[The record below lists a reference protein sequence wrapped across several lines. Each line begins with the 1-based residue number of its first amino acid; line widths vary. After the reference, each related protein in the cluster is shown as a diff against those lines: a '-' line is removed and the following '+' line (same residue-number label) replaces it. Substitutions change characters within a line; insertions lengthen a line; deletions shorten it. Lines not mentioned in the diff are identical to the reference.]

1 MEKTFITYICI
12 SFSWYLDLRLIT
24 KIGCREATISFL
36 RNSSSFTLFS
46 YCTIQNKFLHLK
58 THNQYTHNMKH
69 FFKTVLL
76 LSATLSC
83 FAQTPPEIQDANIIG
98 INKLPPRTAIWPAPS
113 AQEAQNT
120 NYEHSVWVKSLNG
133 KWDFFWSP
141 DPQSRPVNFYKPEF
155 NRNDWKKIEVPSII
169 ERQGYGT
176 PLYVNSTYPF
186 KVNPPFIMDEPNHK
200 YTTFK
205 QRNPVGSFCRTFLLP
220 EEWGNDKEI
229 ILHLAGAGPAAFIWI
244 NGEKVGYTQ
253 DPRLPAEFSIN
264 KYLKK
269 GENLLAI
276 EVYKYCDGS
285 YLEDQ
290 DFWRLS
296 GIFRDVFIRA
306 VPKTSLWD
314 IYAQPELDLSS
325 HKGKINLHYTPAN
338 FTEKRDSDYKINIS
352 VFSPLGKKL
361 VNKNFKIKDFAP
373 GFGKESKLPA
383 IELDTVQLWY
393 DESPIQ
399 YKVLVE
405 LSKKGKTIEAYK
417 LPVAFRK
424 IEVDGNKILLN
435 GKKFKIRGVNRHEFS
450 PDQGWVIS
458 KEEMIKDLELMKQG
472 NVNFIRNAHYPNG
485 PRWYELC
492 NQYGIMIMDEPNIE
506 SHGLSYL
513 RKVLPADLPEWSK
526 ACIDRMQRMVIRDR
540 QYPCVTMWSLGNEAG
555 YGNAFVEMRKITH
568 RYDPELRL
576 IQYADMNRV
585 ADIDSQT
592 YPTADWLRQHLKGK
606 AVRKGERGESTSI
619 EQHGKYPSGK
629 PFLLSEY
636 AHAQGNSLGDLI
648 DYWELIYKH
657 DILIG
662 GFIWDWV
669 DQALWKDP
677 SNPSAGYLYGGDFGD
692 FPNDKNGCIDG
703 LISADRIPHPHYYE
717 MQKVYQPVAF
727 RLIDSQPLTIDVTN
741 RLLTTDLNKYDFKYQ
756 IQENGE
762 ITSEGILPEISVSP
776 CSSRKITL
784 PDHIRYDL
792 KKESFLKIS
801 IQLREPEIWAKEGF
815 TVAWEQFK
823 LNDIKPSITLA
834 MPKASNPA
842 ILYESDTLYTIK
854 GDFFEVKFNRK
865 NGMLS
870 SYSINNKELIKA
882 PVRFNFRRALTD
894 NDRGWKVGEKMK
906 IWQDAGL
913 HYTVQQF
920 HITSSDKDKTVIKG
934 EYTFTD
940 SKTTAIIEHTVF
952 ANGTIE
958 IEYNIS
964 IPSNLPNIP
973 RIGLQFEIEKELQNI
988 DWYGRGPHEN
998 YIDRESGAAIGIYQT
1013 TLNQWITPYVR
1024 PQENSNRGGI
1034 RWLRFSQG
1042 THQLQFSA
1050 VGEPFCA
1057 SAWPYTIS
1065 TLEQTTHDFELKMHN
1080 NIIVDIDCNQMGVGG
1095 DCSWGLPVLQKY
1107 QIKPGKYQYKF
1118 IISAK

>member
-1 MEKTFITYICI
+1 
-12 SFSWYLDLRLIT
+12 
-24 KIGCREATISFL
+24 
-36 RNSSSFTLFS
+36 
-46 YCTIQNKFLHLK
+46 
-58 THNQYTHNMKH
+58 MKH

-76 LSATLSC
+76 LSATLPC

-306 VPKTSLWD
+306 VPKISLWD

-472 NVNFIRNAHYPNG
+472 NVNFIRNAHYPND

-526 ACIDRMQRMVIRDR
+526 ACIDRMRRMVIRDR

-657 DILIG
+657 DMLIG

-756 IQENGE
+756 IQENGK

-842 ILYESDTLYTIK
+842 ILYESDTLYAIK

-940 SKTTAIIEHTVF
+940 SKATAIIEHTVF

-964 IPSNLPNIP
+964 IPLNLPNIP

>member
-1 MEKTFITYICI
+1 
-12 SFSWYLDLRLIT
+12 
-24 KIGCREATISFL
+24 
-36 RNSSSFTLFS
+36 
-46 YCTIQNKFLHLK
+46 
-58 THNQYTHNMKH
+58 
-69 FFKTVLL
+69 
-76 LSATLSC
+76 
-83 FAQTPPEIQDANIIG
+83 
-98 INKLPPRTAIWPAPS
+98 
-113 AQEAQNT
+113 
-120 NYEHSVWVKSLNG
+120 
-133 KWDFFWSP
+133 
-141 DPQSRPVNFYKPEF
+141 
-155 NRNDWKKIEVPSII
+155 
-169 ERQGYGT
+169 
-176 PLYVNSTYPF
+176 
-186 KVNPPFIMDEPNHK
+186 
-200 YTTFK
+200 
-205 QRNPVGSFCRTFLLP
+205 
-220 EEWGNDKEI
+220 
-229 ILHLAGAGPAAFIWI
+229 
-244 NGEKVGYTQ
+244 
-253 DPRLPAEFSIN
+253 
-264 KYLKK
+264 
-269 GENLLAI
+269 
-276 EVYKYCDGS
+276 
-285 YLEDQ
+285 
-290 DFWRLS
+290 
-296 GIFRDVFIRA
+296 VFIRA
-306 VPKTSLWD
+306 VPKISLWD

-458 KEEMIKDLELMKQG
+458 KEEMIKDLELMKRG
-472 NVNFIRNAHYPNG
+472 NINFIRNAHYPND

-492 NQYGIMIMDEPNIE
+492 DQYGIMIMDEPNIE

-657 DILIG
+657 DMLIG

-727 RLIDSQPLTIDVTN
+727 RLIDNQPLTIDVTN

-756 IQENGE
+756 IQENGK

-792 KKESFLKIS
+792 KKENFLKIS
-801 IQLREPEIWAKEGF
+801 MQLREPEIWAKEGF

-870 SYSINNKELIKA
+870 SYSINNKELIKV

-913 HYTVQQF
+913 CYTVQQF
-920 HITSSDKDKTVIKG
+920 QIISSDKDKTVIKG

-940 SKTTAIIEHTVF
+940 SKATATIEHSIF
-952 ANGTIE
+952 ANGTIK
-958 IEYNIS
+958 IDYNIS
-964 IPSNLPNIP
+964 IPQDLPNIP

-998 YIDRESGAAIGIYQT
+998 YIDRESGAAIGIYRT
-1013 TLNQWITPYVR
+1013 TLNQWTTPYVR

>member
-1 MEKTFITYICI
+1 
-12 SFSWYLDLRLIT
+12 
-24 KIGCREATISFL
+24 
-36 RNSSSFTLFS
+36 
-46 YCTIQNKFLHLK
+46 
-58 THNQYTHNMKH
+58 MKH

-76 LSATLSC
+76 LSATLPC

-306 VPKTSLWD
+306 VPKISLWD

-472 NVNFIRNAHYPNG
+472 NVNFIRNAHYPND

-492 NQYGIMIMDEPNIE
+492 NQYAIMIMDEPNIE

-526 ACIDRMQRMVIRDR
+526 ACIDRMRRMVIRDR

-657 DILIG
+657 DMLIG

-756 IQENGE
+756 IQENGK

-842 ILYESDTLYTIK
+842 ILYESDTLYAIK

-934 EYTFTD
+934 EYAFTD
-940 SKTTAIIEHTVF
+940 SKATAIIEHTVF

-964 IPSNLPNIP
+964 IPLNLPNIP

>member
-1 MEKTFITYICI
+1 
-12 SFSWYLDLRLIT
+12 
-24 KIGCREATISFL
+24 
-36 RNSSSFTLFS
+36 
-46 YCTIQNKFLHLK
+46 
-58 THNQYTHNMKH
+58 MKH

-76 LSATLSC
+76 LSATLPC

-306 VPKTSLWD
+306 VPKISLWD

-472 NVNFIRNAHYPNG
+472 NVNFIRNAHYPND

-526 ACIDRMQRMVIRDR
+526 ACIDRMRRMVIRDR

-657 DILIG
+657 DMLIG

-741 RLLTTDLNKYDFKYQ
+741 RLLTTDLNKYDFNYQ
-756 IQENGE
+756 IQENGK

-842 ILYESDTLYTIK
+842 ILYESDTLYAIK

-934 EYTFTD
+934 EYAFTD
-940 SKTTAIIEHTVF
+940 SKATAIIEHTVF

-964 IPSNLPNIP
+964 IPLNLPNIP

>member
-1 MEKTFITYICI
+1 
-12 SFSWYLDLRLIT
+12 
-24 KIGCREATISFL
+24 
-36 RNSSSFTLFS
+36 
-46 YCTIQNKFLHLK
+46 
-58 THNQYTHNMKH
+58 MKH

-76 LSATLSC
+76 LSATLPC

-306 VPKTSLWD
+306 VPKISLWD

-458 KEEMIKDLELMKQG
+458 KEEMIKDLELMKRG
-472 NVNFIRNAHYPNG
+472 NVNFIRNAHYPND

-492 NQYGIMIMDEPNIE
+492 DQYGIMIMDEPNIE

-657 DILIG
+657 DMLIG

-756 IQENGE
+756 IQENGK

-842 ILYESDTLYTIK
+842 ILYESDTLYAIK

-870 SYSINNKELIKA
+870 SYSINNKELIKV

-906 IWQDAGL
+906 IWQDAGS

-940 SKTTAIIEHTVF
+940 SKATATIEHSIF

-958 IEYNIS
+958 IDYNIS
-964 IPSNLPNIP
+964 IPQDLPNIP

-1013 TLNQWITPYVR
+1013 TLDQWTTPYVR

>member
-1 MEKTFITYICI
+1 
-12 SFSWYLDLRLIT
+12 
-24 KIGCREATISFL
+24 
-36 RNSSSFTLFS
+36 
-46 YCTIQNKFLHLK
+46 
-58 THNQYTHNMKH
+58 MKH

-76 LSATLSC
+76 LSATLPC

-296 GIFRDVFIRA
+296 GIFRDMFIRA
-306 VPKTSLWD
+306 VPKISLWD

-472 NVNFIRNAHYPNG
+472 NVNFIRNAHYPND

-526 ACIDRMQRMVIRDR
+526 ACIDRMRRMVIRDR

-657 DILIG
+657 DMLIG

-756 IQENGE
+756 IQENGK

-842 ILYESDTLYTIK
+842 ILYESDTLYAIK

-906 IWQDAGL
+906 IWQDASL

-940 SKTTAIIEHTVF
+940 SKATAIIEHTVF

-964 IPSNLPNIP
+964 IPLNLPNIP

>member
-1 MEKTFITYICI
+1 
-12 SFSWYLDLRLIT
+12 
-24 KIGCREATISFL
+24 
-36 RNSSSFTLFS
+36 
-46 YCTIQNKFLHLK
+46 
-58 THNQYTHNMKH
+58 MKH

-76 LSATLSC
+76 LSATLPC

-306 VPKTSLWD
+306 VPKISLWD

-472 NVNFIRNAHYPNG
+472 NVNFIRNAHYPND

-526 ACIDRMQRMVIRDR
+526 ACIDRMRRMVIRDR

-657 DILIG
+657 DMLIG

-756 IQENGE
+756 IQENGK

-842 ILYESDTLYTIK
+842 ILYESDTLYAIK

-934 EYTFTD
+934 EYAFTD
-940 SKTTAIIEHTVF
+940 SKATAIIEHTVF

-964 IPSNLPNIP
+964 IPLNLPNIP

>member
-1 MEKTFITYICI
+1 
-12 SFSWYLDLRLIT
+12 
-24 KIGCREATISFL
+24 
-36 RNSSSFTLFS
+36 
-46 YCTIQNKFLHLK
+46 
-58 THNQYTHNMKH
+58 MKH

-76 LSATLSC
+76 LSATLPC

-306 VPKTSLWD
+306 VPKISLWD

-458 KEEMIKDLELMKQG
+458 KEEMIKDLELMKRG
-472 NVNFIRNAHYPNG
+472 NINFIRNAHYPND

-492 NQYGIMIMDEPNIE
+492 DQYGIMIMDEPNIE

-648 DYWELIYKH
+648 DYWGLIYKH
-657 DILIG
+657 DMLIG

-727 RLIDSQPLTIDVTN
+727 RLIDNQPLTIDVTN

-756 IQENGE
+756 IQENGK

-792 KKESFLKIS
+792 KKENFLKIS
-801 IQLREPEIWAKEGF
+801 MQLREPEIWAKEGF

-870 SYSINNKELIKA
+870 SYSINNKELIKV

-913 HYTVQQF
+913 CYTVQQF
-920 HITSSDKDKTVIKG
+920 QIISSDKDKTVIKG

-940 SKTTAIIEHTVF
+940 SKATATIEHSIF
-952 ANGTIE
+952 ANGTIK
-958 IEYNIS
+958 IDYNIS
-964 IPSNLPNIP
+964 IPQDLPNIP

-998 YIDRESGAAIGIYQT
+998 YIDRESGAAIGIYRT
-1013 TLNQWITPYVR
+1013 TLNQWTTPYVR

>member
-1 MEKTFITYICI
+1 
-12 SFSWYLDLRLIT
+12 
-24 KIGCREATISFL
+24 
-36 RNSSSFTLFS
+36 
-46 YCTIQNKFLHLK
+46 
-58 THNQYTHNMKH
+58 MKH

-76 LSATLSC
+76 LSATLPC

-306 VPKTSLWD
+306 VPKISLWD

-472 NVNFIRNAHYPNG
+472 NVNFIRNAHYPND

-526 ACIDRMQRMVIRDR
+526 ACIDRMRRMVIRDR

-657 DILIG
+657 DMLIG

-741 RLLTTDLNKYDFKYQ
+741 RLLTTYLNKYDFKYQ
-756 IQENGE
+756 IQENGK
-762 ITSEGILPEISVSP
+762 ITSEGILQEISVSP

-842 ILYESDTLYTIK
+842 ILYESDTLYAIK

-934 EYTFTD
+934 EYAFTD
-940 SKTTAIIEHTVF
+940 SKATAIIEHTVF

-964 IPSNLPNIP
+964 IPLNLPNIP

>member
-1 MEKTFITYICI
+1 
-12 SFSWYLDLRLIT
+12 
-24 KIGCREATISFL
+24 
-36 RNSSSFTLFS
+36 
-46 YCTIQNKFLHLK
+46 
-58 THNQYTHNMKH
+58 
-69 FFKTVLL
+69 
-76 LSATLSC
+76 
-83 FAQTPPEIQDANIIG
+83 
-98 INKLPPRTAIWPAPS
+98 
-113 AQEAQNT
+113 
-120 NYEHSVWVKSLNG
+120 
-133 KWDFFWSP
+133 
-141 DPQSRPVNFYKPEF
+141 
-155 NRNDWKKIEVPSII
+155 
-169 ERQGYGT
+169 
-176 PLYVNSTYPF
+176 
-186 KVNPPFIMDEPNHK
+186 MDEPNHK

-306 VPKTSLWD
+306 VPKISLWD

-472 NVNFIRNAHYPNG
+472 NVNFIRNAHYPND

-526 ACIDRMQRMVIRDR
+526 ACIDRMRRMVIRDR

-657 DILIG
+657 DMLIG

-756 IQENGE
+756 IQENGK

-842 ILYESDTLYTIK
+842 ILYESDTLYAIK

-934 EYTFTD
+934 EYAFTD
-940 SKTTAIIEHTVF
+940 SKATAIIEHTVF

-964 IPSNLPNIP
+964 IPLNLPNIP

>member
-1 MEKTFITYICI
+1 
-12 SFSWYLDLRLIT
+12 
-24 KIGCREATISFL
+24 
-36 RNSSSFTLFS
+36 
-46 YCTIQNKFLHLK
+46 
-58 THNQYTHNMKH
+58 MKH

-76 LSATLSC
+76 LSATLPC

-306 VPKTSLWD
+306 VPKISLWD

-472 NVNFIRNAHYPNG
+472 NVNFIRNSHYPND

-526 ACIDRMQRMVIRDR
+526 ACIDRMRRMVIRDR

-657 DILIG
+657 DMLIG

-756 IQENGE
+756 IQENGK

-842 ILYESDTLYTIK
+842 ILYESDTLYAIK

-934 EYTFTD
+934 EYAFTD
-940 SKTTAIIEHTVF
+940 SKATAIIEHTVF

-964 IPSNLPNIP
+964 IPLNLPNIP

>member
-1 MEKTFITYICI
+1 MEKTFIAYICI

-113 AQEAQNT
+113 VQEAQNT
-120 NYEHSVWVKSLNG
+120 NYKHSVWVKSLNG

-296 GIFRDVFIRA
+296 GIFRDVFIHA
-306 VPKTSLWD
+306 VPKISLWD

-472 NVNFIRNAHYPNG
+472 NVNFIRNAHYPND

-526 ACIDRMQRMVIRDR
+526 ACIDRMRRMVIRDR

-555 YGNAFVEMRKITH
+555 YGNAFVEMREITH

-657 DILIG
+657 DMLIG

-756 IQENGE
+756 IQENGK

-842 ILYESDTLYTIK
+842 ILYESDTLYAIK

-913 HYTVQQF
+913 CYTVQQF
-920 HITSSDKDKTVIKG
+920 QIISSDKDKTVIKG

-940 SKTTAIIEHTVF
+940 SKATATIEHSIF
-952 ANGTIE
+952 ANGTIK
-958 IEYNIS
+958 IDYNIS
-964 IPSNLPNIP
+964 IPQDLPNIP

-1013 TLNQWITPYVR
+1013 TLNQWTTPYVR

>member
-1 MEKTFITYICI
+1 
-12 SFSWYLDLRLIT
+12 
-24 KIGCREATISFL
+24 
-36 RNSSSFTLFS
+36 
-46 YCTIQNKFLHLK
+46 
-58 THNQYTHNMKH
+58 MKH

-76 LSATLSC
+76 LSATLPC

-306 VPKTSLWD
+306 VPKISLWD

-472 NVNFIRNAHYPNG
+472 NVNFIRNAHYPND

-526 ACIDRMQRMVIRDR
+526 ACIDRMRRMVIRDR

-657 DILIG
+657 DMLIG

-756 IQENGE
+756 IQENGK

-842 ILYESDTLYTIK
+842 ILYESDTLYAIK

-934 EYTFTD
+934 EYAFTD
-940 SKTTAIIEHTVF
+940 SKATAIIEHTVF

-964 IPSNLPNIP
+964 IPLNLPNIP

-1095 DCSWGLPVLQKY
+1095 DCSWLSL
-1107 QIKPGKYQYKF
+1107 IH
-1118 IISAK
+1118 I

>member
-1 MEKTFITYICI
+1 
-12 SFSWYLDLRLIT
+12 
-24 KIGCREATISFL
+24 
-36 RNSSSFTLFS
+36 
-46 YCTIQNKFLHLK
+46 
-58 THNQYTHNMKH
+58 MKH

-76 LSATLSC
+76 LSATLPC

-306 VPKTSLWD
+306 VPKISLWD

-458 KEEMIKDLELMKQG
+458 KEEMIKDLELMKRG
-472 NVNFIRNAHYPNG
+472 NVNFIRNAHYPND

-492 NQYGIMIMDEPNIE
+492 DQYGIMIMDEPNIE

-657 DILIG
+657 DTLIG

-756 IQENGE
+756 IQENGK

-792 KKESFLKIS
+792 KKENFLKIS
-801 IQLREPEIWAKEGF
+801 MQLREPEIWAKEGF

-870 SYSINNKELIKA
+870 SYSINNKELIKV

-913 HYTVQQF
+913 CYTVQQF
-920 HITSSDKDKTVIKG
+920 QIISSDKDKTVIKG

-940 SKTTAIIEHTVF
+940 SKATATIEHSIF

-958 IEYNIS
+958 IDYNIS
-964 IPSNLPNIP
+964 IPQDLPNIP

-1013 TLNQWITPYVR
+1013 TLDQWTTPYVR

-1034 RWLRFSQG
+1034 RWLRFRNSS
-1042 THQLQFSA
+1042 TTILSSRRA
-1050 VGEPFCA
+1050 VLCKCMA
-1057 SAWPYTIS
+1057 IYHKHS
-1065 TLEQTTHDFELKMHN
+1065 
-1080 NIIVDIDCNQMGVGG
+1080 
-1095 DCSWGLPVLQKY
+1095 
-1107 QIKPGKYQYKF
+1107 
-1118 IISAK
+1118 

>member
-1 MEKTFITYICI
+1 M
-12 SFSWYLDLRLIT
+12 
-24 KIGCREATISFL
+24 
-36 RNSSSFTLFS
+36 
-46 YCTIQNKFLHLK
+46 
-58 THNQYTHNMKH
+58 
-69 FFKTVLL
+69 
-76 LSATLSC
+76 
-83 FAQTPPEIQDANIIG
+83 
-98 INKLPPRTAIWPAPS
+98 
-113 AQEAQNT
+113 
-120 NYEHSVWVKSLNG
+120 
-133 KWDFFWSP
+133 
-141 DPQSRPVNFYKPEF
+141 
-155 NRNDWKKIEVPSII
+155 
-169 ERQGYGT
+169 
-176 PLYVNSTYPF
+176 
-186 KVNPPFIMDEPNHK
+186 
-200 YTTFK
+200 
-205 QRNPVGSFCRTFLLP
+205 
-220 EEWGNDKEI
+220 
-229 ILHLAGAGPAAFIWI
+229 
-244 NGEKVGYTQ
+244 
-253 DPRLPAEFSIN
+253 
-264 KYLKK
+264 
-269 GENLLAI
+269 
-276 EVYKYCDGS
+276 
-285 YLEDQ
+285 
-290 DFWRLS
+290 
-296 GIFRDVFIRA
+296 
-306 VPKTSLWD
+306 
-314 IYAQPELDLSS
+314 
-325 HKGKINLHYTPAN
+325 
-338 FTEKRDSDYKINIS
+338 
-352 VFSPLGKKL
+352 
-361 VNKNFKIKDFAP
+361 
-373 GFGKESKLPA
+373 
-383 IELDTVQLWY
+383 
-393 DESPIQ
+393 
-399 YKVLVE
+399 
-405 LSKKGKTIEAYK
+405 SKKGKTIEAYK

-472 NVNFIRNAHYPNG
+472 NVNFIRNAHYPND

-492 NQYGIMIMDEPNIE
+492 DQYGIMIMDEPNIE

-657 DILIG
+657 DMLIG

-703 LISADRIPHPHYYE
+703 LISADRIPHPHDYE

-842 ILYESDTLYTIK
+842 ILYESDTLYAIK

-894 NDRGWKVGEKMK
+894 NDRK
-906 IWQDAGL
+906 
-913 HYTVQQF
+913 
-920 HITSSDKDKTVIKG
+920 
-934 EYTFTD
+934 
-940 SKTTAIIEHTVF
+940 
-952 ANGTIE
+952 
-958 IEYNIS
+958 
-964 IPSNLPNIP
+964 
-973 RIGLQFEIEKELQNI
+973 
-988 DWYGRGPHEN
+988 
-998 YIDRESGAAIGIYQT
+998 
-1013 TLNQWITPYVR
+1013 
-1024 PQENSNRGGI
+1024 
-1034 RWLRFSQG
+1034 
-1042 THQLQFSA
+1042 
-1050 VGEPFCA
+1050 
-1057 SAWPYTIS
+1057 
-1065 TLEQTTHDFELKMHN
+1065 
-1080 NIIVDIDCNQMGVGG
+1080 
-1095 DCSWGLPVLQKY
+1095 
-1107 QIKPGKYQYKF
+1107 
-1118 IISAK
+1118 

>member
-1 MEKTFITYICI
+1 
-12 SFSWYLDLRLIT
+12 
-24 KIGCREATISFL
+24 
-36 RNSSSFTLFS
+36 
-46 YCTIQNKFLHLK
+46 
-58 THNQYTHNMKH
+58 MKH

-76 LSATLSC
+76 LSATLPC

-306 VPKTSLWD
+306 VPKISLWD

-458 KEEMIKDLELMKQG
+458 KEEMIKDLELMKRG
-472 NVNFIRNAHYPNG
+472 NINFIRNAHYPND

-492 NQYGIMIMDEPNIE
+492 DQYGIMIMDEPNIE

-657 DILIG
+657 DMLIG

-727 RLIDSQPLTIDVTN
+727 RLIDNQPLTIDVTN

-756 IQENGE
+756 IQENGK

-792 KKESFLKIS
+792 KKENFLKIS
-801 IQLREPEIWAKEGF
+801 MQLREPEIWAKEGF

-870 SYSINNKELIKA
+870 SYSINNKELIKV

-913 HYTVQQF
+913 CYTVQQF
-920 HITSSDKDKTVIKG
+920 QIISSDKDKTVIKG

-940 SKTTAIIEHTVF
+940 SKATATIEHSIF
-952 ANGTIE
+952 ANGTIK
-958 IEYNIS
+958 IDYNIS
-964 IPSNLPNIP
+964 IPQDLPNIP

-998 YIDRESGAAIGIYQT
+998 YIDRESGAAIGIYRT
-1013 TLNQWITPYVR
+1013 TLNQWTTPYVR

>member
-1 MEKTFITYICI
+1 
-12 SFSWYLDLRLIT
+12 
-24 KIGCREATISFL
+24 
-36 RNSSSFTLFS
+36 
-46 YCTIQNKFLHLK
+46 
-58 THNQYTHNMKH
+58 MKH

-76 LSATLSC
+76 LSATLPC

-306 VPKTSLWD
+306 VPKISLWD

-472 NVNFIRNAHYPNG
+472 NVNFIRNAHYPND

-526 ACIDRMQRMVIRDR
+526 ACIDRMRRMVIRDR

-657 DILIG
+657 DMLIG

-756 IQENGE
+756 IQENGK

-842 ILYESDTLYTIK
+842 ILYESDTLYAIK

-934 EYTFTD
+934 EYAFTD
-940 SKTTAIIEHTVF
+940 SKATAIIEHTVF

-964 IPSNLPNIP
+964 IPLNLPNIP

-1024 PQENSNRGGI
+1024 PQEDSHRGGI

>member
-1 MEKTFITYICI
+1 M
-12 SFSWYLDLRLIT
+12 
-24 KIGCREATISFL
+24 
-36 RNSSSFTLFS
+36 
-46 YCTIQNKFLHLK
+46 
-58 THNQYTHNMKH
+58 
-69 FFKTVLL
+69 
-76 LSATLSC
+76 
-83 FAQTPPEIQDANIIG
+83 
-98 INKLPPRTAIWPAPS
+98 
-113 AQEAQNT
+113 
-120 NYEHSVWVKSLNG
+120 
-133 KWDFFWSP
+133 
-141 DPQSRPVNFYKPEF
+141 
-155 NRNDWKKIEVPSII
+155 
-169 ERQGYGT
+169 
-176 PLYVNSTYPF
+176 
-186 KVNPPFIMDEPNHK
+186 
-200 YTTFK
+200 
-205 QRNPVGSFCRTFLLP
+205 
-220 EEWGNDKEI
+220 
-229 ILHLAGAGPAAFIWI
+229 
-244 NGEKVGYTQ
+244 
-253 DPRLPAEFSIN
+253 
-264 KYLKK
+264 
-269 GENLLAI
+269 
-276 EVYKYCDGS
+276 
-285 YLEDQ
+285 
-290 DFWRLS
+290 
-296 GIFRDVFIRA
+296 
-306 VPKTSLWD
+306 
-314 IYAQPELDLSS
+314 
-325 HKGKINLHYTPAN
+325 
-338 FTEKRDSDYKINIS
+338 
-352 VFSPLGKKL
+352 
-361 VNKNFKIKDFAP
+361 
-373 GFGKESKLPA
+373 
-383 IELDTVQLWY
+383 
-393 DESPIQ
+393 
-399 YKVLVE
+399 
-405 LSKKGKTIEAYK
+405 
-417 LPVAFRK
+417 
-424 IEVDGNKILLN
+424 N

-458 KEEMIKDLELMKQG
+458 KEEMIKDLELMKRG
-472 NVNFIRNAHYPNG
+472 NINFIRNAHYPND

-492 NQYGIMIMDEPNIE
+492 DQYGIMIMDEPNIE

-540 QYPCVTMWSLGNEAG
+540 QYPCVTMWSLVNEAG

-657 DILIG
+657 DMLIG

-727 RLIDSQPLTIDVTN
+727 RLIDNQPLTIDVTN

-756 IQENGE
+756 IQENGK

-792 KKESFLKIS
+792 KKENFLKIS
-801 IQLREPEIWAKEGF
+801 MQLREPEIWAKEGF

-870 SYSINNKELIKA
+870 SYSINNKELIKV

-913 HYTVQQF
+913 CYTVQQF
-920 HITSSDKDKTVIKG
+920 QIISSDKDKTVIKG

-940 SKTTAIIEHTVF
+940 SKATATIEHSIF
-952 ANGTIE
+952 ANGTIK
-958 IEYNIS
+958 IDYNIS
-964 IPSNLPNIP
+964 IPQDLPNIP

-998 YIDRESGAAIGIYQT
+998 YIDRESGAAIGIYRT
-1013 TLNQWITPYVR
+1013 TLNQWTTPYVR

>member
-1 MEKTFITYICI
+1 
-12 SFSWYLDLRLIT
+12 
-24 KIGCREATISFL
+24 
-36 RNSSSFTLFS
+36 
-46 YCTIQNKFLHLK
+46 
-58 THNQYTHNMKH
+58 MKH

-76 LSATLSC
+76 LSATLPC

-306 VPKTSLWD
+306 VPKISLWD

-472 NVNFIRNAHYPNG
+472 NVNFIRNAHYPND

-526 ACIDRMQRMVIRDR
+526 ACIDRMRRMVIRDR

-657 DILIG
+657 DMLIG

-756 IQENGE
+756 IQENGK

-792 KKESFLKIS
+792 KKENFLKIS
-801 IQLREPEIWAKEGF
+801 MQLREPEIWAKEGF

-870 SYSINNKELIKA
+870 SYSINNKELIKV

-913 HYTVQQF
+913 CYTVQQF
-920 HITSSDKDKTVIKG
+920 QIISSDKDKTVIKG

-940 SKTTAIIEHTVF
+940 SKATATIEHSIF
-952 ANGTIE
+952 ANGTIK
-958 IEYNIS
+958 IDYNIS
-964 IPSNLPNIP
+964 IPQDLPNIP

-998 YIDRESGAAIGIYQT
+998 YIDRESGAAIGIYRT
-1013 TLNQWITPYVR
+1013 TLNQWTTPYVR

-1057 SAWPYTIS
+1057 SAWPYTTN

>member
-1 MEKTFITYICI
+1 
-12 SFSWYLDLRLIT
+12 
-24 KIGCREATISFL
+24 
-36 RNSSSFTLFS
+36 
-46 YCTIQNKFLHLK
+46 
-58 THNQYTHNMKH
+58 MKH

-76 LSATLSC
+76 LSATLPC

-296 GIFRDVFIRA
+296 SIFRDVFIRA
-306 VPKTSLWD
+306 VPKISLWD

-458 KEEMIKDLELMKQG
+458 KEEMIKDLELMKRG
-472 NVNFIRNAHYPNG
+472 NVNFIRNAHYPND

-492 NQYGIMIMDEPNIE
+492 DQYGIMIMDEPNIE

-606 AVRKGERGESTSI
+606 AIRKGERGESTSI

-657 DILIG
+657 DMLIG

-756 IQENGE
+756 IQENGK

-792 KKESFLKIS
+792 KKENFLKIS
-801 IQLREPEIWAKEGF
+801 MQLREPEIWAKEGF

-823 LNDIKPSITLA
+823 LNNIKPSITLA

-870 SYSINNKELIKA
+870 SYSINNKELIKV

-913 HYTVQQF
+913 CYTVQQF
-920 HITSSDKDKTVIKG
+920 QIISSDKDKTVIKG

-940 SKTTAIIEHTVF
+940 SKATATIEHSIF

-958 IEYNIS
+958 IDYNIS
-964 IPSNLPNIP
+964 IPQDLPNIP

-1013 TLNQWITPYVR
+1013 TLDQWTTPYVR

-1118 IISAK
+1118 IISRYLLN

>member
-1 MEKTFITYICI
+1 
-12 SFSWYLDLRLIT
+12 
-24 KIGCREATISFL
+24 
-36 RNSSSFTLFS
+36 
-46 YCTIQNKFLHLK
+46 
-58 THNQYTHNMKH
+58 MKH

-76 LSATLSC
+76 LSATLPC

-306 VPKTSLWD
+306 VPKISLWD

-458 KEEMIKDLELMKQG
+458 KEEMIKDLELMKRG
-472 NVNFIRNAHYPNG
+472 NINFIRNAHYPND

-492 NQYGIMIMDEPNIE
+492 DQYGIMIMDEPNIE

-526 ACIDRMQRMVIRDR
+526 ACIDRMRRMVIRDR

-657 DILIG
+657 DMLIG

-756 IQENGE
+756 IQENGK

-842 ILYESDTLYTIK
+842 ILYESDTLYAIK

-870 SYSINNKELIKA
+870 SYSINNKELIKV

-913 HYTVQQF
+913 CYTVQQF
-920 HITSSDKDKTVIKG
+920 QIISSDKDKTVIKG

-940 SKTTAIIEHTVF
+940 SKATATIEHSIF
-952 ANGTIE
+952 ANGTIK
-958 IEYNIS
+958 IDYNIS
-964 IPSNLPNIP
+964 IPQDLPNIP

-998 YIDRESGAAIGIYQT
+998 YIDRESGAAIGIYRT
-1013 TLNQWITPYVR
+1013 TLNQWTTPYVR

>member
-1 MEKTFITYICI
+1 
-12 SFSWYLDLRLIT
+12 
-24 KIGCREATISFL
+24 
-36 RNSSSFTLFS
+36 
-46 YCTIQNKFLHLK
+46 
-58 THNQYTHNMKH
+58 MKH

-76 LSATLSC
+76 LSATLPC
-83 FAQTPPEIQDANIIG
+83 FAQIPPEIQDANIIG

-113 AQEAQNT
+113 AQDAQNT

-155 NRNDWKKIEVPSII
+155 NRNDWKKIKVPSII

-306 VPKTSLWD
+306 VPKISLWD

-458 KEEMIKDLELMKQG
+458 KEEMIKDLELMKRG
-472 NVNFIRNAHYPNG
+472 NVNFIRNAHYPND

-492 NQYGIMIMDEPNIE
+492 DQYGIMIMDEPNIE

-657 DILIG
+657 DMLIG

-756 IQENGE
+756 IQENGK

-906 IWQDAGL
+906 IWQDAGS

-940 SKTTAIIEHTVF
+940 SKATATIEHSIF

-958 IEYNIS
+958 IDYNIS
-964 IPSNLPNIP
+964 IPQDLPNIP

>member
-1 MEKTFITYICI
+1 
-12 SFSWYLDLRLIT
+12 
-24 KIGCREATISFL
+24 
-36 RNSSSFTLFS
+36 
-46 YCTIQNKFLHLK
+46 
-58 THNQYTHNMKH
+58 MKH

-76 LSATLSC
+76 LSATLPC

-306 VPKTSLWD
+306 VPKISLWD

-472 NVNFIRNAHYPNG
+472 NVNFIRNAHYPND

-526 ACIDRMQRMVIRDR
+526 ACIDRMRRMVIRDR

-657 DILIG
+657 DMLIG

-703 LISADRIPHPHYYE
+703 LISADRIPYPHYYE

-842 ILYESDTLYTIK
+842 ILYESDTLYAIK

-934 EYTFTD
+934 EYAFTD
-940 SKTTAIIEHTVF
+940 SKATAIIEHTVF

-964 IPSNLPNIP
+964 IPLNLPNIP

>member
-1 MEKTFITYICI
+1 
-12 SFSWYLDLRLIT
+12 
-24 KIGCREATISFL
+24 
-36 RNSSSFTLFS
+36 
-46 YCTIQNKFLHLK
+46 
-58 THNQYTHNMKH
+58 MKH

-76 LSATLSC
+76 LSATLPC

-306 VPKTSLWD
+306 VPKISLWD

-472 NVNFIRNAHYPNG
+472 NVNFIRNAHYPND

-526 ACIDRMQRMVIRDR
+526 ACIDRMRRMVIRDR

-657 DILIG
+657 DMLIG

-756 IQENGE
+756 IQENGK

-842 ILYESDTLYTIK
+842 ILYESDTLYAIK

-934 EYTFTD
+934 EYAFTD
-940 SKTTAIIEHTVF
+940 SKATAIIEHTVF

-964 IPSNLPNIP
+964 IPLNLPNIP

-1013 TLNQWITPYVR
+1013 PLNQWITPYVR

-1034 RWLRFSQG
+1034 RWLRFCQG

>member
-1 MEKTFITYICI
+1 
-12 SFSWYLDLRLIT
+12 
-24 KIGCREATISFL
+24 
-36 RNSSSFTLFS
+36 
-46 YCTIQNKFLHLK
+46 
-58 THNQYTHNMKH
+58 MKH

-76 LSATLSC
+76 LSATLPC

-98 INKLPPRTAIWPAPS
+98 INKLPPRIAIWPAPS

-306 VPKTSLWD
+306 VPKISLWD

-472 NVNFIRNAHYPNG
+472 NVNFIRNAHYPND

-657 DILIG
+657 DMLIG

-756 IQENGE
+756 IQENGK

-870 SYSINNKELIKA
+870 SYSINNKELIKV

-913 HYTVQQF
+913 CYTVQQF
-920 HITSSDKDKTVIKG
+920 QIISSDKDKTVIKG
-934 EYTFTD
+934 EYAFTD
-940 SKTTAIIEHTVF
+940 SKATAIIEHTVF

-964 IPSNLPNIP
+964 IPLNLPNIP

>member
-1 MEKTFITYICI
+1 
-12 SFSWYLDLRLIT
+12 
-24 KIGCREATISFL
+24 
-36 RNSSSFTLFS
+36 
-46 YCTIQNKFLHLK
+46 
-58 THNQYTHNMKH
+58 MKH

-76 LSATLSC
+76 LSATLPC

-229 ILHLAGAGPAAFIWI
+229 ILHLSGAGPAAFIWI

-306 VPKTSLWD
+306 VPKISLWD

-458 KEEMIKDLELMKQG
+458 KEEMIKDLELIKRG
-472 NVNFIRNAHYPNG
+472 NVNFIRNAHYPND

-492 NQYGIMIMDEPNIE
+492 DQYGIMIMDEPNIE

-657 DILIG
+657 DMLIG

-756 IQENGE
+756 IQENGK

-792 KKESFLKIS
+792 KKENFLKIS
-801 IQLREPEIWAKEGF
+801 MQLREPEIWAKEGF

-870 SYSINNKELIKA
+870 SYSINNKELIKV

-913 HYTVQQF
+913 CYTVQQF
-920 HITSSDKDKTVIKG
+920 QIISSDKDKTVIKG

-940 SKTTAIIEHTVF
+940 SKATATIEHSIF

-958 IEYNIS
+958 IDYNIS
-964 IPSNLPNIP
+964 IPQDLPNIP

-1013 TLNQWITPYVR
+1013 TLDQWTTPYVR

>member
-1 MEKTFITYICI
+1 M
-12 SFSWYLDLRLIT
+12 
-24 KIGCREATISFL
+24 
-36 RNSSSFTLFS
+36 
-46 YCTIQNKFLHLK
+46 
-58 THNQYTHNMKH
+58 
-69 FFKTVLL
+69 
-76 LSATLSC
+76 
-83 FAQTPPEIQDANIIG
+83 
-98 INKLPPRTAIWPAPS
+98 
-113 AQEAQNT
+113 
-120 NYEHSVWVKSLNG
+120 
-133 KWDFFWSP
+133 
-141 DPQSRPVNFYKPEF
+141 
-155 NRNDWKKIEVPSII
+155 
-169 ERQGYGT
+169 
-176 PLYVNSTYPF
+176 
-186 KVNPPFIMDEPNHK
+186 
-200 YTTFK
+200 
-205 QRNPVGSFCRTFLLP
+205 
-220 EEWGNDKEI
+220 
-229 ILHLAGAGPAAFIWI
+229 
-244 NGEKVGYTQ
+244 
-253 DPRLPAEFSIN
+253 
-264 KYLKK
+264 
-269 GENLLAI
+269 
-276 EVYKYCDGS
+276 
-285 YLEDQ
+285 
-290 DFWRLS
+290 
-296 GIFRDVFIRA
+296 FIRA
-306 VPKTSLWD
+306 VPKISLWD

-458 KEEMIKDLELMKQG
+458 KEEMIKDLELMKRG
-472 NVNFIRNAHYPNG
+472 NINFIRNAHYPND

-492 NQYGIMIMDEPNIE
+492 DQYGIMIMDEPNIE

-540 QYPCVTMWSLGNEAG
+540 QYPCVTMWSLVNEAG

-657 DILIG
+657 DMLIG

-727 RLIDSQPLTIDVTN
+727 RLIDNQPLTIDVTN

-756 IQENGE
+756 IQENGK

-792 KKESFLKIS
+792 KKENFLKIS
-801 IQLREPEIWAKEGF
+801 MQLREPEIWAKEGF

-870 SYSINNKELIKA
+870 SYSINNKELIKV

-913 HYTVQQF
+913 CYTVQQF
-920 HITSSDKDKTVIKG
+920 QIISSDKDKTVIKG

-940 SKTTAIIEHTVF
+940 SKATATIEHSIF
-952 ANGTIE
+952 ANGTIK
-958 IEYNIS
+958 IDYNIS
-964 IPSNLPNIP
+964 IPQDLPNIP

-998 YIDRESGAAIGIYQT
+998 YIDRESGAAIGIYRT
-1013 TLNQWITPYVR
+1013 TLNQWTTPYVR

>member
-1 MEKTFITYICI
+1 
-12 SFSWYLDLRLIT
+12 
-24 KIGCREATISFL
+24 
-36 RNSSSFTLFS
+36 
-46 YCTIQNKFLHLK
+46 
-58 THNQYTHNMKH
+58 MKH

-76 LSATLSC
+76 LSATLPC

-306 VPKTSLWD
+306 VPKISLWD

-435 GKKFKIRGVNRHEFS
+435 GKKFKIRGANRHEFS

-472 NVNFIRNAHYPNG
+472 NVNFIRNAHYPND

-526 ACIDRMQRMVIRDR
+526 ACIDRMRRMVIRDR

-657 DILIG
+657 DMLIG

-756 IQENGE
+756 IQENGK

-842 ILYESDTLYTIK
+842 ILYESDTLYAIK

-934 EYTFTD
+934 EYAFTD
-940 SKTTAIIEHTVF
+940 SKATAIIEHTVF

-964 IPSNLPNIP
+964 IPLNLPNIP

>member
-1 MEKTFITYICI
+1 
-12 SFSWYLDLRLIT
+12 
-24 KIGCREATISFL
+24 
-36 RNSSSFTLFS
+36 
-46 YCTIQNKFLHLK
+46 
-58 THNQYTHNMKH
+58 MKH

-76 LSATLSC
+76 LSATLPC

-306 VPKTSLWD
+306 VPKISLWD

-424 IEVDGNKILLN
+424 IEVDG
-435 GKKFKIRGVNRHEFS
+435 KKFKIRGVNRHEFS

-472 NVNFIRNAHYPNG
+472 NVNFIRNAHYPND

-526 ACIDRMQRMVIRDR
+526 ACIDRMRRMVIRDR

-657 DILIG
+657 DMLIG

-756 IQENGE
+756 IQENGK

-784 PDHIRYDL
+784 PDHIRYDH

-842 ILYESDTLYTIK
+842 ILYESDTLYAIK

-934 EYTFTD
+934 EYAFTD
-940 SKTTAIIEHTVF
+940 SKATAIIEHTVF

-964 IPSNLPNIP
+964 IPLNLPNIP

>member
-1 MEKTFITYICI
+1 
-12 SFSWYLDLRLIT
+12 
-24 KIGCREATISFL
+24 
-36 RNSSSFTLFS
+36 
-46 YCTIQNKFLHLK
+46 
-58 THNQYTHNMKH
+58 
-69 FFKTVLL
+69 
-76 LSATLSC
+76 
-83 FAQTPPEIQDANIIG
+83 
-98 INKLPPRTAIWPAPS
+98 
-113 AQEAQNT
+113 
-120 NYEHSVWVKSLNG
+120 
-133 KWDFFWSP
+133 
-141 DPQSRPVNFYKPEF
+141 
-155 NRNDWKKIEVPSII
+155 
-169 ERQGYGT
+169 
-176 PLYVNSTYPF
+176 
-186 KVNPPFIMDEPNHK
+186 MDEPNHK

-306 VPKTSLWD
+306 VPKISLWD

-472 NVNFIRNAHYPNG
+472 NVNFIRNAHYPND

-657 DILIG
+657 DMLIG

-727 RLIDSQPLTIDVTN
+727 RLIDNQPLTIDVTN

-756 IQENGE
+756 IQENGK

-792 KKESFLKIS
+792 KKENFLKIS
-801 IQLREPEIWAKEGF
+801 MQLREPEIWAKEGF

-870 SYSINNKELIKA
+870 SYSINNKELIKV

-913 HYTVQQF
+913 CYTVQQF
-920 HITSSDKDKTVIKG
+920 QIISSDKDKTVIKG

-940 SKTTAIIEHTVF
+940 SKATATIEHSIF
-952 ANGTIE
+952 ANGTIK
-958 IEYNIS
+958 IDYNIS
-964 IPSNLPNIP
+964 IPLNLPNIP

>member
-1 MEKTFITYICI
+1 
-12 SFSWYLDLRLIT
+12 
-24 KIGCREATISFL
+24 
-36 RNSSSFTLFS
+36 
-46 YCTIQNKFLHLK
+46 
-58 THNQYTHNMKH
+58 MKH

-76 LSATLSC
+76 LSATLPC

-306 VPKTSLWD
+306 VPKISLWD

-458 KEEMIKDLELMKQG
+458 KEEMIKDLELMKRG
-472 NVNFIRNAHYPNG
+472 NVNFIRNAHYPND

-492 NQYGIMIMDEPNIE
+492 DQYGIMIMDEPNIE

-657 DILIG
+657 DMLIG

-756 IQENGE
+756 IQENGK

-792 KKESFLKIS
+792 KKENFLKIS
-801 IQLREPEIWAKEGF
+801 MQLREPEIWAKEGF

-870 SYSINNKELIKA
+870 SYSINNKELIKV

-913 HYTVQQF
+913 CYTVQQF
-920 HITSSDKDKTVIKG
+920 QIISSDKDKTVIKG

-940 SKTTAIIEHTVF
+940 SKATATIEHSIF

-958 IEYNIS
+958 IDYNIS
-964 IPSNLPNIP
+964 IPQDLPNIP

-1013 TLNQWITPYVR
+1013 TLDQWTTPYVR

-1034 RWLRFSQG
+1034 RWLRFRNSS
-1042 THQLQFSA
+1042 TTILSSRRA
-1050 VGEPFCA
+1050 VLCKCMA
-1057 SAWPYTIS
+1057 IYHKHS
-1065 TLEQTTHDFELKMHN
+1065 
-1080 NIIVDIDCNQMGVGG
+1080 
-1095 DCSWGLPVLQKY
+1095 
-1107 QIKPGKYQYKF
+1107 
-1118 IISAK
+1118 

>member
-1 MEKTFITYICI
+1 
-12 SFSWYLDLRLIT
+12 
-24 KIGCREATISFL
+24 
-36 RNSSSFTLFS
+36 
-46 YCTIQNKFLHLK
+46 
-58 THNQYTHNMKH
+58 MKH

-76 LSATLSC
+76 LSATLPC

-290 DFWRLS
+290 DFWRLN

-306 VPKTSLWD
+306 VPKISLWD

-472 NVNFIRNAHYPNG
+472 NVNFIRNAHYPND

-526 ACIDRMQRMVIRDR
+526 ACIDRMRRMVIRDR

-657 DILIG
+657 DMLIG

-756 IQENGE
+756 IQENGK

-842 ILYESDTLYTIK
+842 ILYESDTLYAIK

-934 EYTFTD
+934 EYAFTD
-940 SKTTAIIEHTVF
+940 SKATAIIEHTVF

-964 IPSNLPNIP
+964 IPLNLPNIP

>member
-1 MEKTFITYICI
+1 M
-12 SFSWYLDLRLIT
+12 
-24 KIGCREATISFL
+24 
-36 RNSSSFTLFS
+36 
-46 YCTIQNKFLHLK
+46 
-58 THNQYTHNMKH
+58 
-69 FFKTVLL
+69 
-76 LSATLSC
+76 
-83 FAQTPPEIQDANIIG
+83 
-98 INKLPPRTAIWPAPS
+98 
-113 AQEAQNT
+113 
-120 NYEHSVWVKSLNG
+120 
-133 KWDFFWSP
+133 
-141 DPQSRPVNFYKPEF
+141 
-155 NRNDWKKIEVPSII
+155 
-169 ERQGYGT
+169 
-176 PLYVNSTYPF
+176 
-186 KVNPPFIMDEPNHK
+186 
-200 YTTFK
+200 
-205 QRNPVGSFCRTFLLP
+205 
-220 EEWGNDKEI
+220 
-229 ILHLAGAGPAAFIWI
+229 
-244 NGEKVGYTQ
+244 
-253 DPRLPAEFSIN
+253 
-264 KYLKK
+264 
-269 GENLLAI
+269 
-276 EVYKYCDGS
+276 
-285 YLEDQ
+285 
-290 DFWRLS
+290 
-296 GIFRDVFIRA
+296 FIRA
-306 VPKTSLWD
+306 VPKISLWD

-458 KEEMIKDLELMKQG
+458 KEEMIKDLELMKRG
-472 NVNFIRNAHYPNG
+472 NINFIRNAHYPND

-492 NQYGIMIMDEPNIE
+492 DQYGIMIMDEPNIE

-657 DILIG
+657 DMLIG

-669 DQALWKDP
+669 DQALCKDP

-727 RLIDSQPLTIDVTN
+727 RLIDNQPLTIDVTN

-756 IQENGE
+756 IQENGK

-792 KKESFLKIS
+792 KKENFLKIS
-801 IQLREPEIWAKEGF
+801 MQRREPEIWAKEGF

-870 SYSINNKELIKA
+870 SYSINNKELIKV

-913 HYTVQQF
+913 CYTVQQF
-920 HITSSDKDKTVIKG
+920 QIISSDKDKTVIKG

-940 SKTTAIIEHTVF
+940 SKATATIEHSIF
-952 ANGTIE
+952 ANGTIK
-958 IEYNIS
+958 IDYNIS
-964 IPSNLPNIP
+964 IPQDLPNIP

-998 YIDRESGAAIGIYQT
+998 YIDRESGAAIGIYRT
-1013 TLNQWITPYVR
+1013 TLNQWTTPYVR
-1024 PQENSNRGGI
+1024 PQENSNLGGI

>member
-1 MEKTFITYICI
+1 
-12 SFSWYLDLRLIT
+12 
-24 KIGCREATISFL
+24 
-36 RNSSSFTLFS
+36 
-46 YCTIQNKFLHLK
+46 
-58 THNQYTHNMKH
+58 MKH
-69 FFKTVLL
+69 FFFKTFLL
-76 LSATLSC
+76 LSATFTGL
-83 FAQTPPEIQDANIIG
+83 AQTPTEIQDAHIIG

-113 AQEAQNT
+113 TQEAQNT
-120 NYEHSVWVKSLNG
+120 NYEHSIWVKSLNG
-133 KWDFFWSP
+133 KWDFYWSP
-141 DPQSRPVNFYKPEF
+141 DPQSRPINFYKPEF
-155 NRNDWKKIEVPSII
+155 NRNNWNKIDVPSII

-186 KVNPPFIMDEPNHK
+186 KVNPPFVMDEPNHK

-205 QRNPVGSFCRTFLLP
+205 QRNPVGSFCRTFLIP
-220 EEWGNDKEI
+220 EEWKNDKEI
-229 ILHLAGAGPAAFIWI
+229 ILHLAGVGPAAFVWI

-269 GENLLAI
+269 GENFLAI

-306 VPKTSLWD
+306 VPKISLWD
-314 IYAQPELDLSS
+314 VYAQPELDLSTR
-325 HKGKINLHYTPAN
+325 KGKITLHYTSAN
-338 FTEKRDSDYKINIS
+338 FTPQKSRDYKINIS
-352 VFSPLGKKL
+352 VISPLGEKL
-361 VNKNFKIKDFAP
+361 INKNFKLKNFSP
-373 GFGKESKLPA
+373 GFGKEIRLPA

-393 DESPIQ
+393 DESPIR

-405 LSKKGKTIEAYK
+405 LTQKGKTIEAYE

-424 IEVDGNKILLN
+424 IEIDGNKILLN
-435 GKKFKIRGVNRHEFS
+435 RKKFKIRGVNRHEFS

-458 KEEMIKDLELMKQG
+458 KEEMIKDLELMKRG
-472 NVNFIRNAHYPNG
+472 NVNFIRNAHYPND

-492 NQYGIMIMDEPNIE
+492 DQYGIMIMDEPNIE

-526 ACIDRMQRMVIRDR
+526 ACIDRMRRMVIRDR

-568 RYDPELRL
+568 QYDPELRL

-606 AVRKGERGESTSI
+606 AVRKGERGESTSV

-648 DYWELIYKH
+648 DYWDLIYKH
-657 DILIG
+657 DMLIG

-677 SNPSAGYLYGGDFGD
+677 NDPSAGYLYGGDFGD

-727 RLIDSQPLTIDVTN
+727 KLIDSQPLTIDVTN

-756 IQENGE
+756 IQENGK
-762 ITSEGILPEISVSP
+762 ITSEGILPKISVSP
-776 CSSRKITL
+776 CSSRRITL
-784 PDHIRYDL
+784 PDHVRYSL
-792 KKESFLKIS
+792 EKESFLKIS
-801 IQLREPEIWAKEGF
+801 IQLREPEIWASEGF
-815 TVAWEQFK
+815 TIAWEQFR
-823 LNDIKPSITLA
+823 LNDIKPCITLA

-854 GDFFEVKFNRK
+854 GDLFEVKFNRK

-913 HYTVQQF
+913 CYTVQQF
-920 HITSSDKDKTVIKG
+920 QIISSDKDKTVIKG
-934 EYTFTD
+934 EYTFTN
-940 SKTTAIIEHTVF
+940 SKATATIEHSIF

-958 IEYNIS
+958 IDYNIS
-964 IPSNLPNIP
+964 MPQDLPNIP

-998 YIDRESGAAIGIYQT
+998 YIDRESGAAISTYQT
-1013 TLNQWITPYVR
+1013 TLDQWITPYVR

-1050 VGEPFCA
+1050 VEEPFCA
-1057 SAWPYTIS
+1057 SAWPYTTN
-1065 TLEQTTHDFELKMHN
+1065 TLEQTTHDFDLKMHN
-1080 NIIVDIDCNQMGVGG
+1080 NIIVNIDCNQMGVGG

-1118 IISAK
+1118 KISAK

>member
-1 MEKTFITYICI
+1 
-12 SFSWYLDLRLIT
+12 
-24 KIGCREATISFL
+24 
-36 RNSSSFTLFS
+36 
-46 YCTIQNKFLHLK
+46 
-58 THNQYTHNMKH
+58 MKH

-76 LSATLSC
+76 LSATLPC

-306 VPKTSLWD
+306 VPKISLWD

-472 NVNFIRNAHYPNG
+472 NVNFIRNAHYPND

-526 ACIDRMQRMVIRDR
+526 ACIDRMRRMVIRDR

-657 DILIG
+657 DMLIG

-756 IQENGE
+756 IQENGK

-842 ILYESDTLYTIK
+842 ILYESDTLYAIK

-913 HYTVQQF
+913 CYTVQQF
-920 HITSSDKDKTVIKG
+920 QIISSDKDKTVIKG

-940 SKTTAIIEHTVF
+940 SKATATIEHSIF
-952 ANGTIE
+952 ANGTIK
-958 IEYNIS
+958 IDYNIS
-964 IPSNLPNIP
+964 IPQDLPNIP

-1013 TLNQWITPYVR
+1013 TLNQWTTPYVR

>member
-1 MEKTFITYICI
+1 
-12 SFSWYLDLRLIT
+12 
-24 KIGCREATISFL
+24 
-36 RNSSSFTLFS
+36 
-46 YCTIQNKFLHLK
+46 
-58 THNQYTHNMKH
+58 MKH

-76 LSATLSC
+76 LSATLPC

-306 VPKTSLWD
+306 VPKISLWD

-458 KEEMIKDLELMKQG
+458 KEEMIKDLELMKRG
-472 NVNFIRNAHYPNG
+472 NVNFIRNAHYPND

-492 NQYGIMIMDEPNIE
+492 DQYGIMIMDEPNIE

-657 DILIG
+657 DMLIG

-756 IQENGE
+756 IQENGK

-776 CSSRKITL
+776 CFSRKITL

-792 KKESFLKIS
+792 KKENFLKIS
-801 IQLREPEIWAKEGF
+801 MQLREPEIWAKEGF

-823 LNDIKPSITLA
+823 LNNIKPSITLA

-870 SYSINNKELIKA
+870 SYSINNKELIKV

-913 HYTVQQF
+913 CYTVQQF
-920 HITSSDKDKTVIKG
+920 QIISSDKDKTVIKG

-940 SKTTAIIEHTVF
+940 SKATATIEHSIF

-958 IEYNIS
+958 IDYNIS
-964 IPSNLPNIP
+964 IPQDLPNIP

-1013 TLNQWITPYVR
+1013 TLDQWTTPYVR

>member
-1 MEKTFITYICI
+1 
-12 SFSWYLDLRLIT
+12 
-24 KIGCREATISFL
+24 
-36 RNSSSFTLFS
+36 
-46 YCTIQNKFLHLK
+46 
-58 THNQYTHNMKH
+58 MKH

-76 LSATLSC
+76 LSATLPC

-306 VPKTSLWD
+306 VPKISLWD

-472 NVNFIRNAHYPNG
+472 NVNFIRNAHYPND

-513 RKVLPADLPEWSK
+513 RKVLPADLPEWGK
-526 ACIDRMQRMVIRDR
+526 ACIDRMRRMVIRDR

-657 DILIG
+657 DMLIG

-756 IQENGE
+756 IQENGK

-842 ILYESDTLYTIK
+842 ILYESDTLYAIK

-934 EYTFTD
+934 EYAFTD
-940 SKTTAIIEHTVF
+940 SKATAIIEHTVF

-964 IPSNLPNIP
+964 IPLNLPNIP

>member
-1 MEKTFITYICI
+1 
-12 SFSWYLDLRLIT
+12 
-24 KIGCREATISFL
+24 
-36 RNSSSFTLFS
+36 
-46 YCTIQNKFLHLK
+46 
-58 THNQYTHNMKH
+58 MKH

-76 LSATLSC
+76 LSATLPC

-306 VPKTSLWD
+306 VPKISLWD

-472 NVNFIRNAHYPNG
+472 NVNFIRNAHYPND

-526 ACIDRMQRMVIRDR
+526 ACIDRMRRMVIRDR

-657 DILIG
+657 DMLIG

-703 LISADRIPHPHYYE
+703 LISADRLPHPHYYE

-756 IQENGE
+756 IQENGK

-842 ILYESDTLYTIK
+842 ILYESDTLYAIK

-934 EYTFTD
+934 EYAFTD
-940 SKTTAIIEHTVF
+940 SKATAIIEHTVF

-964 IPSNLPNIP
+964 IPLNLPNIP